1 VLTCGRPEVID
12 ARGLRLRLHHWGT
25 PGDAPVLLLHSMGA
39 HGHWWD
45 WTAPFLSG
53 TRHVVALDFRGHG
66 ESARPEP
73 PAYAFADHV
82 ADALAT
88 LDTLGWTAPLVIG
101 HSLGGYIGAS
111 LAAAHPERVGRLVI
125 ADMLTFWTEDMAAR
139 GREQAGRAPQRLAS
153 AAEVAA
159 RFRLTPQETGA
170 PAEWLR
176 HLGEAGAVERSPGA
190 WEASFDRRALLHP
203 PIDPWPALPAV
214 RCPTLV
220 VRGEHSPLMDRA
232 QMLRVATTVNR
243 GKFAEIPG
251 AYHHLVLD
259 DPPAFAAVVERWLA

>member
-1 VLTCGRPEVID
+1 MLTCGRPDAID
-12 ARGLRLRLHHWGT
+12 ARGLSLRLHHWGS
-25 PGDAPVLLLHSMGA
+25 PGDEPVLLLHSMGA

-45 WTAPFLSG
+45 WTAPLMAGS
-53 TRHVVALDFRGHG
+53 RHLVALDFRGHG
-66 ESARPEP
+66 DSARPEP

-82 ADALAT
+82 ADARAA
-88 LDTLGWTAPLVIG
+88 LDALGWAAPLVIG

-111 LAAAHPERVGRLVI
+111 LAATHPDRVGRLVI
-125 ADMLTFWTEDMAAR
+125 ADMLTFWTEEMAAR
-139 GREQAGRAPQRLAS
+139 GREQAARPPQRLGS

-159 RFRLTPQETGA
+159 RFRLTPPETAA
-170 PAEWLR
+170 PAEWLA

-190 WEASFDRRALLHP
+190 WEVAFDRRALLHP

-232 QMLRVATTVNR
+232 QMLRVATTVAR
-243 GKFAEIPG
+243 GQFAEIPG

-259 DPPAFAAVVERWLA
+259 DPPAFAAMVERWLA